1 MSEPINN
8 TTNTEQQPTTPT
20 PEAKGGPG
28 SERTFTQDDV
38 NRIVSER
45 LAREKAKAE
54 PSAIDERENAMRA
67 RENELK
73 AREARLECRDFLEK
87 GLEDMDLKGYNS
99 GYAEGMGPKALLDIL
114 DTSDS
119 ARFKKT
125 VLALLEAGAFLPQH
139 QPLKLPGVDRM
150 GSGEPDPI
158 AAAFRPK
165 S

>member
-8 TTNTEQQPTTPT
+8 TTNTKQQPTTPT
-20 PEAKGGPG
+20 PEATGGQG
-28 SERTFTQDDV
+28 GEKMFTQDDV

-54 PSAIDERENAMRA
+54 PSAIDERESAMRA

-73 AREARLECRDFLEK
+73 AREALDK
-87 GLEDMDLKGYNS
+87 GLEDMGLKGYKCPT
-99 GYAEGMGPKALLDIL
+99 EGMGVNALLDIL

-119 ARFKKT
+119 EKFKKT
-125 VLALLEAGAFLPQH
+125 VIALLEAGAFNPQH
-139 QPLKLPGVDRM
+139 QPLKLPGVDRT
-150 GSGEPDPI
+150 GSGGPDPI